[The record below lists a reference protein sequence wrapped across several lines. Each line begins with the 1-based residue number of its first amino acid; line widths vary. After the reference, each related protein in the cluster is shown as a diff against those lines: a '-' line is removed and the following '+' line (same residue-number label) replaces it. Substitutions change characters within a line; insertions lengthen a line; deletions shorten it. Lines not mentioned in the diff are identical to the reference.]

1 MVSGLSV
8 RHKLFIKNNWGLI
21 PLSFTIESMIKRMIL
36 MLLAVGVFFGSIF
49 GWKAYQAG
57 QMMSG
62 MEMPPVSVSTTIA
75 TSETWSPV
83 LDSVGTLRA
92 SQGVDITAREAG
104 MITEL
109 RFASGEAVA
118 AGDVLA
124 QQYVEDEHARLAALE
139 ADVRLAELNLG
150 RSEDLLNKS
159 LNSQFDYD
167 KSKTDRDRAVAQAR
181 SVRLTIDKKTIRAP
195 FAGRLGIRQVDL
207 GEYVEPGEPIVRL
220 EALDTILVDF
230 PVPQRSIGLVH
241 AGQPLIIRVD
251 AYPGREFSGQV
262 MAISPQVRAQTRD
275 VRLEG
280 LVNNKTEE
288 LLPGMFAEVATRLPV
303 QEEVVTLPQS
313 AITYSPYGD
322 SVFVIRESVDDN
334 GETVLAVDTL
344 YVQTGD
350 MRGDQ
355 VAIVSGITAG
365 DRIVTAGQIKLR
377 NGSRVVIDNSVPVSN
392 RAISVLDDG

>member
-1 MVSGLSV
+1 
-8 RHKLFIKNNWGLI
+8 
-21 PLSFTIESMIKRMIL
+21 MIKRMIL

-230 PVPQRSIGLVH
+230 PVPQRSVGLVH

-288 LLPGMFAEVATRLPV
+288 LLPGMFAEVAIRLPV